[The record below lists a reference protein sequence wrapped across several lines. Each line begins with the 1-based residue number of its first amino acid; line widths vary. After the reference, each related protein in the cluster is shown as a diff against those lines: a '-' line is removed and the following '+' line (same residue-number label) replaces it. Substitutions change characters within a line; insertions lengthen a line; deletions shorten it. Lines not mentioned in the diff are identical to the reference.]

1 MTSLLSS
8 AILTLTE
15 LTNQSFALSQ
25 LAKIVFQTTLKFILK
40 SSTISYCLWV
50 LPSAGFVLPYS
61 AGSCD
66 SSQLWV
72 TCEALLTLAGLSQVM
87 LEPLMPLICE
97 L

>member
-8 AILTLTE
+8 AILTLKE

-25 LAKIVFQTTLKFILK
+25 LAKIVFHTTLKFILK
-40 SSTISYCLWV
+40 LSTISYCLWV
-50 LPSAGFVLPYS
+50 SPSAGFLSPYS
-61 AGSCD
+61 ASSCD

-72 TCEALLTLAGLSQVM
+72 TCEALTLAGLSQVM
-87 LEPLMPLICE
+87 LKQLVSLICG